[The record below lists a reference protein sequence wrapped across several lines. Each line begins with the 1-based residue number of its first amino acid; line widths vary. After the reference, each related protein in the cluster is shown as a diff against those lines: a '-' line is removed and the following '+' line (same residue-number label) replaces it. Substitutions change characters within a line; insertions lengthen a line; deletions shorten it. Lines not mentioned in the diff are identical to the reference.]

1 METMYRRFPRSL
13 ASSSTSTLLSAVT
26 ALVVASGLPACG
38 GSSGSGNGDGPDGG
52 SISLAITPTSTEV
65 DLDYGTGSE
74 VSFEA
79 TATLAD
85 GSTEDVTTGTSFA
98 VTEAGVGL
106 FDGAVLE
113 LNGKGA
119 GLAHVTARYKG
130 ATATAEVTVKISDVV
145 IDPSAP
151 ADAPGWFDS
160 ATDQAALAP
169 AVVYPQ
175 DGTLVPR
182 NLGDFETHWT
192 GPTGEDLFQITLAG
206 EYATLVIYTAGD
218 PAGSYVSLSLDQW
231 SLLSGPATSSAFTIT
246 ARGMASASHDTA
258 GTSAPVRVSKSTED
272 VRGGIY
278 YWASAGALPEGVYRH
293 DMSRPG
299 EPAEQFYTTAE
310 SPRINPADPQSDG
323 RCVACH
329 SLSRDGE
336 RMAITF
342 DGGNGSSTVLDIAT
356 RTPVVA
362 LDTYAWNFATFTAD
376 HGRAVTSH
384 QGVLTLRDGDSMAP
398 IGTVPEAGYA
408 TQPEFSPDGTHLAY
422 VVPSGP
428 INNQDWTFTGGTIVI
443 RSYDA
448 ATDTFGDASTVMP
461 NPGDH
466 NVYYPSW
473 SPDSQWLAFNESTG
487 DSYNDPD
494 AEVYVIKADRSVGPI
509 VLDTVNLAGSLDNS
523 WVRWAPFEQ
532 TLHGGAGDEPLF
544 WLTFSSKRAFGVRL
558 PAGRPQVWMAP
569 FFPERASAGSD
580 PTAPAFRLP
589 FQEISTSNHIAQWTE
604 KVVNSPD

>member
-1 METMYRRFPRSL
+1 MQSMYRRFPRVL
-13 ASSSTSTLLSAVT
+13 ASMSTSPLRSAGT
-26 ALVVASGLPACG
+26 ALLMALALALPACG
-38 GSSGSGNGDGPDGG
+38 GSAGGGGGGADGG
-52 SISLAITPTSTEV
+52 AISLAITPTSTEV
-65 DLDYGTGSE
+65 DLDFGTGSE
-74 VSFEA
+74 VSFQA

-85 GSTEDVTTGTSFA
+85 GLTEDVTTDAAFSL
-98 VTEAGVGL
+98 TEEDVGL
-106 FDGAVLE
+106 FDGPVLK
-113 LNGKGA
+113 LNGRGA
-119 GLAHVTARYKG
+119 GLAHITAHYQG
-130 ATATAEVTVKISDVV
+130 ATATAEVTVKVADTV

-192 GPTGEDLFQITLAG
+192 GQSGEDLFQITLAG
-206 EYATLVIYTAGD
+206 DYATLVIYTAGD
-218 PAGSYVSLSLDQW
+218 PAGSFVSLTLDQW
-231 SLLSGPATSSAFTIT
+231 GLLSGPATSPAFTIT
-246 ARGMASASHDTA
+246 VRGMASASHDAA
-258 GTSAPVRVSKSTED
+258 GTSAPVRVSKSTEA

-278 YWASAGALPEGVYRH
+278 YWASAGALPEGIYRH

-299 EPAEQFYTTAE
+299 EPAEQFYTKAE
-310 SPRINPADPQSDG
+310 SPSA

-342 DGGNGSSTVLDIAT
+342 DGGNGTSTVLDVAT
-356 RTPVVA
+356 RMPVVT

-398 IGTVPEAGYA
+398 LGTVPESGYG
-408 TQPEFSPDGTHLAY
+408 TQPEFSPDGTKLAY

-448 ATDTFGDASTVMP
+448 STDTFGDATTVMP
-461 NPGDH
+461 NPGGS

-473 SPDSQWLAFNESTG
+473 SPDGQWLAFNESTG
-487 DSYNDPD
+487 DSYDDPD
-494 AEVYVIKADRSVGPI
+494 ATVYIIKVDGSVGPI
-509 VLDTVNLAGSLDNS
+509 ALDTVNLAGSLDNS

-558 PAGRPQVWMAP
+558 PAGQPQVWMAP
-569 FFPERASAGSD
+569 FFPARADAGTD

-589 FQEISTSNHIAQWTE
+589 FQEITTSNHIAQWTE
-604 KVVNSPD
+604 KVVGPD